1 MRPFKPYFILSAVLV
16 AALTSFA
23 FFLQEANAARAVGG
37 GFSGGTVR
45 GVGGAEV
52 ARGPEGGVAVK
63 APDGAV
69 RAEGARGGEVARGR
83 EGGAVARGPEGGV
96 AVKAP
101 DGAVRVDAP
110 AARPADDWDHF
121 GGPGWNNAVAG
132 AAAGGSVGFTDTLPA
147 DVTAVVVGGQNY
159 YVSKGVY
166 YQECFMGSDVNYCV
180 VPAPQ

>member
-1 MRPFKPYFILSAVLV
+1 MRPFKSYFILSAVLV

-45 GVGGAEV
+45 GVGGAE
-52 ARGPEGGVAVK
+52 
-63 APDGAV
+63 
-69 RAEGARGGEVARGR
+69 
-83 EGGAVARGPEGGV
+83 VARGPEGGV

-147 DVTAVVVGGQNY
+147 DVTAVVVAGRNY
-159 YVSKGVY
+159 YVSNGVY